1 MNFRNAVHV
10 YKRNEKK
17 TTRSNTIYMYHCNF
31 FCNGIFSI
39 KYKNNRHFRW
49 EFKTEDHDI
58 GFGVFYQSLK
68 GNVPVVETSR
78 VNSHVVAEDGSCVC
92 EEPGICKLRIR
103 CTFYSQR
110 AHFSRAILP
119 TTLDLLD
126 RGQSSETS
134 SDSTVDKSH
143 RPFLM
148 ATIIESYSV
157 KKIMLFGNM

>member
-1 MNFRNAVHV
+1 
-10 YKRNEKK
+10 
-17 TTRSNTIYMYHCNF
+17 MYHCNF

-39 KYKNNRHFRW
+39 KYKNNLLNRHFRW

-92 EEPGICKLRIR
+92 EEPGICKLRIK

-110 AHFSRAILP
+110 EHFSRAILP

-134 SDSTVDKSH
+134 SDSLVRQTVDKSY

-148 ATIIESYSV
+148 ATILLN
-157 KKIMLFGNM
+157 KIMLFENR